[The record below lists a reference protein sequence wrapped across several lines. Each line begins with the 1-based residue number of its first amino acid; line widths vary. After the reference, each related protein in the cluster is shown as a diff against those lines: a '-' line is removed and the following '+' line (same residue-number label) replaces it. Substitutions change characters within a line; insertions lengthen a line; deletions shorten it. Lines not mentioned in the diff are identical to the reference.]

1 MHLVSMRLLIA
12 GIGIAFV
19 SLLAPAFA
27 EMNIDVVVDGLNN
40 PWEMVF
46 APNGDIYFS
55 ERDGRI
61 WKIESFGEA
70 KFIKTFPK
78 SGSYEGGTLGLALH
92 PNFEENKKIY
102 VYQTNLELEFFQ
114 NKVFSFTV
122 DGDELIDK
130 QTVIDGIPGA
140 PWHDGGRIAFG
151 PDGKLYIT
159 TGDAVNPGWSQDLSS
174 LAGKI
179 LRINPDGTIP
189 DDNPFDSSPIFSYGH
204 RNPQGIA
211 WSNDGLLVSSEHGP
225 SGEMGYGHDEI
236 NVIQKG
242 KNYGWP
248 IVVGDSYDD
257 SFVNPIIH
265 SGQSTWA
272 PSGMVYFDS
281 EKIPSLD
288 GKFLVGALR
297 GQHLMVVD
305 IANDG
310 SLISA
315 EKMFEGEFGRIRTAQ
330 IGPDGVLYLL
340 TANGDNDKIVRISE
354 APVVEVEKF
363 TSSESESDQ
372 TILYGVIGVIVVGAI
387 IGGIILKCK
396 R

>member
-1 MHLVSMRLLIA
+1 MCIRDR
-12 GIGIAFV
+12 
-19 SLLAPAFA
+19 
-27 EMNIDVVVDGLNN
+27 IDV
-40 PWEMVF
+40 E
-46 APNGDIYFS
+46 
-55 ERDGRI
+55 
-61 WKIESFGEA
+61 
-70 KFIKTFPK
+70 
-78 SGSYEGGTLGLALH
+78 
-92 PNFEENKKIY
+92 
-102 VYQTNLELEFFQ
+102 
-114 NKVFSFTV
+114 
-122 DGDELIDK
+122 
-130 QTVIDGIPGA
+130 TVIDDIPGA

-151 PDGKLYIT
+151 PDEKLYIT

-179 LRINPDGTIP
+179 LRINSDGSIP
-189 DDNPFDSSPIFSYGH
+189 DDNPFDSSAIFSYGH

-211 WSNDGLLVSSEHGP
+211 WNDEGMLVSSEHGP

-236 NVIQKG
+236 NVIVKG

-248 IVVGDSYDD
+248 KVVGDSSDD

-265 SGQSTWA
+265 SGEQTWA
-272 PSGMVYFDS
+272 PSGMIFFDS
-281 EKIPSLD
+281 DKISSLD

-305 IANDG
+305 VAEDG

-340 TANGDNDKIVRISE
+340 TANGDNDKIVRITESLVE
-354 APVVEVEKF
+354 EVEKF
-363 TSSESESDQ
+363 TSSESENDQ
-372 TILYGVIGVIVVGAI
+372 TILYGITGIIAAVAIAGVIV
-387 IGGIILKCK
+387 LKRK

>member
-1 MHLVSMRLLIA
+1 MKRFAPLIA
-12 GIGIAFV
+12 VAFV
-19 SLLAPAFA
+19 SLIAPAFG

-55 ERDGRI
+55 ERDGRV
-61 WKIESFGEA
+61 WKIENFGEA
-70 KFIKTFPK
+70 KVIQTFPK
-78 SGSYEGGTLGLALH
+78 SGSYEGGTLGLALD

-102 VYQTNLELEFFQ
+102 IYQTNLELEFFQ

-122 DGDELIDK
+122 DGDELVDV
-130 QTVIDGIPGA
+130 QTVIDDIPGA

-151 PDGKLYIT
+151 PDDKLYIT

-179 LRINPDGTIP
+179 LRINSDGSIP
-189 DDNPFDSSPIFSYGH
+189 DDNPFDSSAIFSYGH

-211 WSNDGLLVSSEHGP
+211 WNDEGMLVSSEHGP
-225 SGEMGYGHDEI
+225 SGEMGKGHDEI
-236 NVIQKG
+236 NVIVKG
-242 KNYGWP
+242 ENYGWP
-248 IVVGDSYDD
+248 KVVGDSSDD

-265 SGQSTWA
+265 SGEQTWA
-272 PSGMVYFDS
+272 PSGMIFFDS
-281 EKIPSLD
+281 NKISSLD

-297 GQHLMVVD
+297 GQQLMVIDV
-305 IANDG
+305 ANDG

-330 IGPDGVLYLL
+330 MGPDGTLYLL
-340 TANGDNDKIVRISE
+340 TANGDNDKIIRISE
-354 APVVEVEKF
+354 APLEEVEKF
-363 TSSESESDQ
+363 TSSESGNNQS
-372 TILYGVIGVIVVGAI
+372 ILYVIIGVIVVAVAGVVIAI
-387 IGGIILKCK
+387 K
-396 R
+396 RRK

>member
-1 MHLVSMRLLIA
+1 MRVLGILLF
-12 GIGIAFV
+12 IAFFA
-19 SLLAPAFA
+19 LITPAFA
-27 EMNIDVVVDGLNN
+27 ELNVDVMVDGLNN
-40 PWEMVF
+40 PWEIVF
-46 APNGDIYFS
+46 GPDGDIYFT

-61 WKIESFGEA
+61 WKIEEFGEA
-70 KFIKTFPK
+70 KVIETFTK

-92 PNFEENKKIY
+92 PEFEKNKKIY
-102 VYQTNLELEFFQ
+102 VYQTNLEMEFFQ

-122 DGDELIDK
+122 DDDMLTDRQIIID
-130 QTVIDGIPGA
+130 DIPGA
-140 PWHDGGRIAFG
+140 LWHDGGRIAFG

-211 WSNDGLLVSSEHGP
+211 WSSDGLLVSSEHGP

-236 NVIQKG
+236 NVIVKG

-248 IVVGDSYDD
+248 KVVGDSSDVTL
-257 SFVNPIIH
+257 VNPIIH
-265 SGQSTWA
+265 SGEQTWA

-281 EKIPSLD
+281 NKIPSLD

-305 IANDG
+305 VAEDG

-315 EKMFEGEFGRIRTAQ
+315 EKLFEGDFGRIRTAQ

-340 TANGDNDKIVRISE
+340 TANGDNDKIIRISQSPLE
-354 APVVEVEKF
+354 EVAKY
-363 TSSESESDQ
+363 TSNESGDSL
-372 TILYGVIGVIVVGAI
+372 TILYVIIGIVAVGVTVGVIAI
-387 IGGIILKCK
+387 K
-396 R
+396 RRR

>member
-1 MHLVSMRLLIA
+1 MKRFAPLIA
-12 GIGIAFV
+12 IAFV
-19 SLLAPAFA
+19 SLITPAFA

-55 ERDGRI
+55 ERDGRV
-61 WKIESFGEA
+61 WKIQNFGEA
-70 KFIKTFPK
+70 KVIQTFPK

-102 VYQTNLELEFFQ
+102 IYQTNLELEFFQ

-122 DGDELIDK
+122 DGDELIDV
-130 QTVIDGIPGA
+130 QTVIDNIPGA

-151 PDGKLYIT
+151 PDEKLYIT

-189 DDNPFDSSPIFSYGH
+189 DDNPFDSSPIYSYGH

-211 WSNDGLLVSSEHGP
+211 WNEGGLFVSSEHGP

-236 NVIQKG
+236 NVIIKG

-248 IVVGDSYDD
+248 KVVGDSSDD
-257 SFVNPIIH
+257 SYVNPIIH
-265 SGQSTWA
+265 SGEQTWA
-272 PSGMVYFDS
+272 PSGMVYYSSD
-281 EKIPSLD
+281 KISSLE

-297 GQHLMVVD
+297 GQHLMVLD

-315 EKMFEGEFGRIRTAQ
+315 EKMFEGDFGRIRTAQ
-330 IGPDGVLYLL
+330 ISPDGVLYLL
-340 TANGDNDKIVRISE
+340 TANGDNDKIIRISE
-354 APVVEVEKF
+354 APLEEVTKF
-363 TSSESESDQ
+363 TSNESGDNL
-372 TILYGVIGVIVVGAI
+372 TIVYTIVGIVIV
-387 IGGIILKCK
+387 GIIAAIVIK
-396 R
+396 RRR

>member
-1 MHLVSMRLLIA
+1 MRLLIA

-19 SLLAPAFA
+19 SLLAPAFG

-70 KFIKTFPK
+70 KVIQTFPK

-130 QTVIDGIPGA
+130 QIIIDDIPGA

-189 DDNPFDSSPIFSYGH
+189 DDNPFDSSSIFSYGH

-236 NVIQKG
+236 NVIVKG

-248 IVVGDSYDD
+248 KVVGDSSDD

-265 SGQSTWA
+265 SGQITWA
-272 PSGMVYFDS
+272 PSGMIYFDS
-281 EKIPSLD
+281 KKIPSLD

-305 IANDG
+305 VAENG

-354 APVVEVEKF
+354 APVVEIEKF

-372 TILYGVIGVIVVGAI
+372 TILYGVIGVIVVAAI
-387 IGGIILKCK
+387 IGGVILKRK

>member
-1 MHLVSMRLLIA
+1 MHLLIMRFLIA
-12 GIGIAFV
+12 VIGVAFV
-19 SLLAPAFA
+19 SLIAPAFA
-27 EMNIDVVVDGLNN
+27 DMNKDVVVDGLNN

-70 KFIKTFPK
+70 KVIQTFPK

-114 NKVFSFTV
+114 NKVYSFTV
-122 DGDELIDK
+122 DGDELTDK
-130 QTVIDGIPGA
+130 QIVIDDIPGA
-140 PWHDGGRIAFG
+140 LWHDGGRIAFG
-151 PDGKLYIT
+151 PDDKLYIT
-159 TGDAVNPGWSQDLSS
+159 TGDAVNPGLSQDLSS

-189 DDNPFDSSPIFSYGH
+189 DDNPFDSSPVFSYGH

-211 WSNDGLLVSSEHGP
+211 WDNNGLLVSSEHGP

-236 NVIQKG
+236 NVIVKG
-242 KNYGWP
+242 GNYGWP
-248 IVVGDSYDD
+248 KALGDSSDD

-265 SGQSTWA
+265 SGQTTWA

-281 EKIPSLD
+281 NKIPSLD

-305 IANDG
+305 VAEDG
-310 SLISA
+310 SLINA
-315 EKMFEGEFGRIRTAQ
+315 EKIFEGDFGRIRTAQ

-340 TANGDNDKIVRISE
+340 TANGDNDKIVRITESLVE
-354 APVVEVEKF
+354 EVEKF

-372 TILYGVIGVIVVGAI
+372 TILYGITGIIAAVVIAGVIV
-387 IGGIILKCK
+387 LKRK

>member
-1 MHLVSMRLLIA
+1 MRLFAPLICL
-12 GIGIAFV
+12 AFV
-19 SLLAPAFA
+19 SLIAPAFG

-70 KFIKTFPK
+70 KVIQTFPK

-122 DGDELIDK
+122 DGDEMTDK

-151 PDGKLYIT
+151 PDEKLYIT

-211 WSNDGLLVSSEHGP
+211 WNENGMLVASEHGP

-248 IVVGDSYDD
+248 KVVGDSSDE
-257 SFVNPIIH
+257 SFVNPLIH

-281 EKIPSLD
+281 DKVPSLD

-297 GQHLMVVD
+297 GEHLMVVD
-305 IANDG
+305 VAKDG

-330 IGPDGVLYLL
+330 VGPDGVLYLL

-354 APVVEVEKF
+354 APVAEVEKF

-372 TILYGVIGVIVVGAI
+372 TVLYGAIGVIVVGAI
-387 IGGIILKCK
+387 IGTILLK
-396 R
+396 RKR

>member
-1 MHLVSMRLLIA
+1 MHLLIMRFLIA
-12 GIGIAFV
+12 VIGVAFV
-19 SLLAPAFA
+19 SLIAPAFA
-27 EMNIDVVVDGLNN
+27 DMNKDVVVDGLNN

-70 KFIKTFPK
+70 KVIQTFPK

-114 NKVFSFTV
+114 NKVYSFTV
-122 DGDELIDK
+122 DGDELTDK
-130 QTVIDGIPGA
+130 QIVIDDIPGA
-140 PWHDGGRIAFG
+140 LWHDGGRIAFG

-159 TGDAVNPGWSQDLSS
+159 TGDAVNPGLSQDLSS

-189 DDNPFDSSPIFSYGH
+189 DDNPFDSSPVFSYGH

-211 WSNDGLLVSSEHGP
+211 WDNNGLLVSSEHGP

-236 NVIQKG
+236 NVIVKG
-242 KNYGWP
+242 GNYGWP
-248 IVVGDSYDD
+248 KALGDSSDD

-265 SGQSTWA
+265 SGEQTWA
-272 PSGMVYFDS
+272 PSGMIFFDS
-281 EKIPSLD
+281 DKISSLD

-305 IANDG
+305 VAEDG
-310 SLISA
+310 SLINA
-315 EKMFEGEFGRIRTAQ
+315 EKIFEGEFGRIRTAQ

-340 TANGDNDKIVRISE
+340 TANGDNDKIVRITESLVE
-354 APVVEVEKF
+354 EVEKF
-363 TSSESESDQ
+363 TSSESENDQ
-372 TILYGVIGVIVVGAI
+372 TILYGITGIIAAVVIAGVIV
-387 IGGIILKCK
+387 LKRK

>member
-1 MHLVSMRLLIA
+1 MKRFAPLIA
-12 GIGIAFV
+12 IAFV
-19 SLLAPAFA
+19 SLITPAFG

-55 ERDGRI
+55 ERDGRV
-61 WKIESFGEA
+61 WKIENFGEA
-70 KFIKTFPK
+70 KVIQTFPK
-78 SGSYEGGTLGLALH
+78 SGSYEGGTLGLALD

-102 VYQTNLELEFFQ
+102 IYQTNLELEFFQ

-122 DGDELIDK
+122 DGDELVDV
-130 QTVIDGIPGA
+130 QTVIDDIPGA

-151 PDGKLYIT
+151 PDEKLYIT

-179 LRINPDGTIP
+179 LRINSDGSIP
-189 DDNPFDSSPIFSYGH
+189 DDNPFDSSAIFSYGH

-211 WSNDGLLVSSEHGP
+211 WNEDGMLVSSEHGP

-236 NVIQKG
+236 NVIVKG
-242 KNYGWP
+242 ENYGWP
-248 IVVGDSYDD
+248 KVVGDSSDD
-257 SFVNPIIH
+257 SYVNPIIH
-265 SGQSTWA
+265 SGEQTWA
-272 PSGMVYFDS
+272 PSGMVFYNSD
-281 EKIPSLD
+281 KISSLE

-297 GQHLMVVD
+297 GQHLMVLD

-315 EKMFEGEFGRIRTAQ
+315 EKMFEGDFGRIRTAQ
-330 IGPDGVLYLL
+330 ISPDGVLYLL
-340 TANGDNDKIVRISE
+340 TANGDNDKIIRISE
-354 APVVEVEKF
+354 APLEKVETF
-363 TSSESESDQ
+363 TSNESGSDQ
-372 TILYGVIGVIVVGAI
+372 IILYLTIGVIVAGV
-387 IGGIILKCK
+387 ILVTIVMK
-396 R
+396 RRK